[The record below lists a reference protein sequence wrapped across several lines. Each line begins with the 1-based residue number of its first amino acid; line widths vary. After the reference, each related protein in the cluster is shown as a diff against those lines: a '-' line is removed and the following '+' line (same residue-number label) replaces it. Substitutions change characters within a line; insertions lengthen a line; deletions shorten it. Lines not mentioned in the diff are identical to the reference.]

1 MDKGKAYVDSESQIE
16 QQPDDNDWR
25 KSASNL
31 RRTQRLD
38 QKEADQNRAS
48 CADDGR
54 RGDVR
59 FDDFEATS
67 FVVIDP
73 LLAG

>member
-1 MDKGKAYVDSESQIE
+1 MVKGKAYVDAERQIE

-31 RRTQRLD
+31 RRAQRLD
-38 QKEADQNRAS
+38 QKETDQDGAS
-48 CADDGR
+48 CADDGG

-59 FDDFEATS
+59 FDDLKAMS
-67 FVVIDP
+67 FIIRLV
-73 LLAG
+73 LAE